1 LFEFCVR
8 DGEDRT
14 FDEVFRVAGEF
25 KVAVIGSAAR
35 DDEVVI
41 VNPYDS

>member
-1 LFEFCVR
+1 LFEFRVR
-8 DGEDRT
+8 DGEDCT
-14 FDEVFRVAGEF
+14 FANVFGVAGEF
-25 KVAVIGSAAR
+25 KIAMIGSAAR